1 MLPLRT
7 RLRRRLEAEFNV
19 IARHPFAAP
28 ADIALASDGR
38 EIRFVWN
45 DPFWIGFTLDH
56 AVQQVRVFPSSTFP
70 ISQFPDFQTYISAGQ
85 SKLRVEG

>member
-1 MLPLRT
+1 MSSSYTWVLHREAGHVMLPLRA
-7 RLRRRLEAEFNV
+7 RLRCRLEAEFDV

-28 ADIALASDGR
+28 DDIARSADGR

-56 AVQQVRVFPSSTFP
+56 AVQQVRIVSLTRENPST
-70 ISQFPDFQTYISAGQ
+70 
-85 SKLRVEG
+85 L

>member
-7 RLRRRLEAEFNV
+7 RLRRRLEAEFDV

-28 ADIALASDGR
+28 ADIALAADGR

-56 AVQQVRVFPSSTFP
+56 AVQQVRIVSLTRENPCT
-70 ISQFPDFQTYISAGQ
+70 
-85 SKLRVEG
+85 L